1 MLSVIG
7 TLIITVQ
14 VTLSKTFNMDIERIG
29 VFTSGGDAPG
39 MNACLRAVVRSAV
52 YYRKD
57 VVGIYQGYQ
66 GMISGDFKELKA
78 RSVGNII
85 HRGGT
90 ILKSARSMEF
100 MTKEGR
106 QKAFKQVKKAGIDA
120 LVAIGGNGTFTGAHV
135 FYEEF
140 GIPVIGIPATIDN
153 DLFGTDYTIGYDTAT
168 NTVVQAIDQIRDT
181 AASHGRL
188 FFIEVMGRD
197 SGFIAMRSG
206 LAVGAEAM
214 LVPEDP
220 MPIDQLVQILDR
232 NWKSR
237 KSFSLVIVA
246 ESGESGRTFKIAE
259 EISKRFEYYES
270 KVTILGHLQRGG
282 SPSCLDRVLSS
293 RLGVAA
299 IEGLLEGEKDVMAGI
314 QRNDIVYVPLDDAIS
329 KRQPTNDEWIRVGN
343 ILAI

>member
-1 MLSVIG
+1 ME
-7 TLIITVQ
+7 
-14 VTLSKTFNMDIERIG
+14 IERIG

-57 VVGIYQGYQ
+57 VIGIYRGYE
-66 GMISGDFKELKA
+66 GMIEGDFKELKA

-90 ILKSARSMEF
+90 ILKSARSEEF

-106 QKAFKQVKKAGIDA
+106 AKAYEQLKEAEIDA
-120 LVAIGGNGTFTGAHV
+120 LVAIGGNGTFTGAHI
-135 FYEEF
+135 FHKEF
-140 GIPVIGIPATIDN
+140 GIPVVGIPATIDN

-206 LAVGAEAM
+206 LAVGAEAV
-214 LVPEDP
+214 LVPEQE
-220 MPIDQLVQILDR
+220 MSTEKLVRVLDR

-246 ESGESGRTFKIAE
+246 EAGESGRTFKIAE
-259 EISKRFEYYES
+259 EVNKRFDYYES

-282 SPSCLDRVLSS
+282 SPSTLDRVLSS

-299 IEGLLEGEKDVMAGI
+299 VEGLLEGQSDVMAGI
-314 QRNDIVYVPLDDAIS
+314 VHKGIHYTPLEDAIS
-329 KRQPTNDEWIRVGN
+329 KKQEIDEEWLRLSS

>member
-1 MLSVIG
+1 MLSVSK
-7 TLIITVQ
+7 TLIITVPF
-14 VTLSKTFNMDIERIG
+14 TLSMLGHLNIERIG

-39 MNACLRAVVRSAV
+39 MNACIRAVVRSAV

-66 GMISGDFKELKA
+66 GMIKGDFKDLKA

-90 ILKSARSMEF
+90 MLKSARCEEF
-100 MTKEGR
+100 MTKKGR
-106 QKAFKQVKKAGIDA
+106 EKAYKQLKKAEIDA
-120 LVAIGGNGTFTGAHV
+120 LVAIGGNGTFTGAHK

-206 LAVGAEAM
+206 LAAGAEAM

-220 MPIDQLVQILDR
+220 MPIENLVRILDR

-246 ESGESGRTFKIAE
+246 ESGESGRTFKIAN
-259 EISKRFEYYES
+259 EISERFDYYET

-282 SPSCLDRVLSS
+282 SPTCLDRVLSS

-299 IEGLLEGEKDVMAGI
+299 VEGLLEGKKDVMAGI
-314 QRNDIVYVPLDDAIS
+314 QRNDIVYVPLGEALS
-329 KRQPTNDEWIRVGN
+329 NKQPTREDWIRVGN

>member
-1 MLSVIG
+1 ME
-7 TLIITVQ
+7 
-14 VTLSKTFNMDIERIG
+14 IEKIG

-39 MNACLRAVVRSAV
+39 MNACIRAVVRSAV

-57 VVGIYQGYQ
+57 IVGIYQGYEGLINGQ
-66 GMISGDFKELKA
+66 FEDLKA

-90 ILKSARSMEF
+90 ILKSARSMAF

-106 QKAFKQVKKAGIDA
+106 AQAYEQVKEANIDA
-120 LVAIGGNGTFTGAHV
+120 LVAIGGNGTFTGAHK
-135 FYEEF
+135 FHEEY

-153 DLFGTDYTIGYDTAT
+153 DLYGTDYTIGYDTAT
-168 NTVVQAIDQIRDT
+168 NTVVEAIDQIRDT

-197 SGFIAMRSG
+197 SGFIALRSG
-206 LAVGAEAM
+206 LAVGAEAT
-214 LVPEDP
+214 LVPEETLSV
-220 MPIDQLVQILDR
+220 DQLVRVLDR

-246 ESGESGRTFKIAE
+246 EAGESGRTFKIAD
-259 EISKRFEYYES
+259 EISKRFDYYET

-299 IEGLLEGEKDVMAGI
+299 VEGLLEGKTDVMAGI
-314 QRNDIVYVPLDDAIS
+314 QRNDIVYTPLADAIS
-329 KRQPTNDEWIRVGN
+329 KRQTTNSEWVRIGD

>member
-1 MLSVIG
+1 ME
-7 TLIITVQ
+7 
-14 VTLSKTFNMDIERIG
+14 IERIG

-57 VVGIYQGYQ
+57 VFGIYQGYQ
-66 GMISGDFKELKA
+66 GMINGDFQELKA

-90 ILKSARSMEF
+90 ILKSSRCEEF

-106 QKAFKQVKKAGIDA
+106 QKAFDKLQKAGIDA
-120 LVAIGGNGTFTGAHV
+120 LVAIGGNGTFTGAHLLQ
-135 FYEEF
+135 EEH

-153 DLFGTDYTIGYDTAT
+153 DLYGTDYTIGFDTAT

-188 FFIEVMGRD
+188 FFIEVMGRH

-206 LAVGAEAM
+206 LAVGAEAV
-214 LVPEDP
+214 LVPEQE
-220 MPIDQLVQILDR
+220 MSTERLVNILDR

-246 ESGESGRTFKIAE
+246 EAGESGRTFKIAE
-259 EISKRFEYYES
+259 EVNKRFNYYES

-282 SPSCLDRVLSS
+282 NPTTLDRVLSS

-299 IEGLLEGEKDVMAGI
+299 VEGLLEGKSDVMAGVVHKSI
-314 QRNDIVYVPLDDAIS
+314 KYTPLQEAIS
-329 KRQPTNDEWIRVGN
+329 KKQEIEEEWLRLAR

>member
-1 MLSVIG
+1 
-7 TLIITVQ
+7 
-14 VTLSKTFNMDIERIG
+14 MDIERIG

-57 VVGIYQGYQ
+57 VIGIFQGYQ
-66 GMISGDFKELKA
+66 GLMDGDFKEFKA
-78 RSVGNII
+78 RDVGNII

-90 ILKSARSMEF
+90 ILKSARCDAF
-100 MTKEGR
+100 RTKEGR
-106 QKAFKQVKKAGIDA
+106 AQAFEQVKEAEIDA
-120 LVAIGGNGTFTGAHV
+120 LVAIGGNGTFTGAHL
-135 FYEEF
+135 FHQEH

-153 DLFGTDYTIGYDTAT
+153 DLYGTDYTIGYDTAT

-197 SGFIAMRSG
+197 AGFIAMRSG
-206 LAVGAEAM
+206 LAVGAEAV
-214 LVPEDP
+214 LVPERE
-220 MPIDQLVQILDR
+220 MSTERLVRILDR

-246 ESGESGRTFKIAE
+246 EAGESGRTFKIAE
-259 EISKRFEYYES
+259 EVNKRFNYYES

-282 SPSCLDRVLSS
+282 SPSTLDRVLSS

-299 IEGLLEGEKDVMAGI
+299 IEGLLEGKSDVMAGI
-314 QRNDIVYVPLDDAIS
+314 FNREIKYTPLEEAIS
-329 KRQPTNDEWIRVGN
+329 TKQEIDEEWLRISN